1 MFYIDE
7 EFKCHASDPD
17 GAYRK
22 IDKDLFKG
30 MCDEFIE
37 GHRFVPEGESYVG
50 EDGTVYTGEMKTV
63 WKDYDE
69 LDDAQRQYEKQ
80 LLAEYEAELTELRE
94 NSIPAADLEAAYQ
107 EGVNSI

>member
-7 EFKCHASDPD
+7 KFKCHASNPD

-63 WKDYDE
+63 WKDYNE
-69 LDDAQRQYEKQ
+69 LDAAQR
-80 LLAEYEAELTELRE
+80 EYERKKLADAENALAILLGGK
-94 NSIPAADLEAAYQ
+94 S
-107 EGVNSI
+107 V